1 MKLVISD
8 SHVQEPV
15 MVFKLAKQNGS
26 LHLLASEN
34 GGRFFTIV
42 EIFPDQKVLVFD
54 KRLKAH
60 KFQIVFESV
69 KAMGLGGTGAKLG
82 SAGT

>member
-8 SHVQEPV
+8 THVQEPT

-34 GGRFFTIV
+34 GGRFFTIL
-42 EIFPDQKVLVFD
+42 EIFSDQKVVLFD
-54 KRLKAH
+54 NRLAVH
-60 KFQIVFESV
+60 KFKLRFES
-69 KAMGLGGTGAKLG
+69 LNPLKLIQRAAG
-82 SAGT
+82 S

>member
-1 MKLVISD
+1 MKLLISD
-8 SHVQEPV
+8 SHVLEPV

-34 GGRFFTIV
+34 GGRFFTIL
-42 EIFPDQKVLVFD
+42 EIYSDQKVVLFD

-60 KFQIVFESV
+60 GFVPRYESLQPI
-69 KAMGLGGTGAKLG
+69 KLGGAG
-82 SAGT
+82 S